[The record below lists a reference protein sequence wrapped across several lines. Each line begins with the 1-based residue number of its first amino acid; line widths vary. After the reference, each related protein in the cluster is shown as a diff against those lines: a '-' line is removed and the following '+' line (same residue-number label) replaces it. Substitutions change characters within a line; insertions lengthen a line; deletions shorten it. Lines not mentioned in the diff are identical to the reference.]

1 MLNKSKL
8 PKLSSVLLSVGL
20 SASLTT
26 LVNAAAAPETTAG
39 AADKSTS
46 EQAGAG
52 AVCESPALDAGPK
65 IAERES
71 PVLDAGPRLPEAVA
85 TAAQLAELKVAAGRL
100 AQTHATRIDVVEGLV
115 NQHAP
120 IINTHDGAINNH
132 KEHIDKHASAI
143 DQHAAAIENHKVF
156 IDTHEARIAA
166 LERELS
172 LRPTYTRMAV
182 AVGLGVA
189 AGIATDRAMRDRRC
203 TIM

>member
-143 DQHAAAIENHKVF
+143 DQHAGMLNAHA
-156 IDTHEARIAA
+156 TRLAA
-166 LERELS
+166 LEHELS
-172 LRPTYTRMAV
+172 RRPTYTRMAV
-182 AVGLGVA
+182 AVSLGVA